1 MDNIERLDDYVFDKP
16 TNMDVDGE
24 GQDYMD
30 EDPRVLMLKD
40 EGTQWELAAI
50 TKTTTKLK
58 NWEWKGAAHPMEEPL
73 EKTQTTKPFTPT
85 KSIISISIESF
96 SANIATPVKSICD
109 HVSIPV
115 ESITVVFVKNSTC
128 NKIISNFAYLLVLN
142 IFIIEICKET
152 LNGEELK

>member
-1 MDNIERLDDYVFDKP
+1 M
-16 TNMDVDGE
+16 
-24 GQDYMD
+24 
-30 EDPRVLMLKD
+30 EDL
-40 EGTQWELAAI
+40 
-50 TKTTTKLK
+50 
-58 NWEWKGAAHPMEEPL
+58 L
-73 EKTQTTKPFTPT
+73 EKTKTTKPFTPT